1 MSDYDDTV
9 RALKTLGQNR
19 RAMIELRRDLAQATR
34 LLCQVVGEMESD
46 GYTFNY
52 ELTTWWNAH
61 KKDKR

>member
-19 RAMIELRRDLAQATR
+19 RAMIELRKELEQATR
-34 LLCQVVGEMESD
+34 LLCQVVGEMETD

-52 ELTTWWNAH
+52 ELTTWWNLH
-61 KKDKR
+61 KKKK